1 MKLTVSIL
9 GCGWLGLPL
18 GNYLTQR
25 GFRVKGSVI
34 SKELFPAL
42 EQAGISPSLLLL
54 SPNLSGENT
63 ESFFACDVLIVNFP
77 PERRADIE
85 EYLPAQIHSL
95 MEHLHKNRVS
105 KVLFVSSTSVY
116 PDLNREVYEHEDMIP
131 AKGSGRALKTV
142 EDMLLEQKEFVTTV
156 LRFGGLV
163 GYDRLPGKY
172 LASKKDVLNADVPV
186 NLIHRD
192 DCIEIIYQIIT
203 QDMWGEVF
211 NACADEHPLRRDYY
225 HHAALQE
232 GLEAPV
238 FSSHGT
244 STYKIVNS
252 DKLKTG
258 LNYTFKYPD
267 PIKMLMNGV
276 TCVKELH
283 QNPA

>member
-1 MKLTVSIL
+1 MKLTISIL

-18 GNYLTQR
+18 GHYLSQR
-25 GFRVKGSVI
+25 GHMVKGSVI
-34 SKELFPAL
+34 STEMFPGL
-42 EQAGISPSLLLL
+42 EKVGISPSLLVL
-54 SPNLSGENT
+54 SPDLLGENV
-63 ESFFACDVLIVNFP
+63 ESFFSCDVLIVTFP

-85 EYLPAQIHSL
+85 EYLPAQISSL
-95 MEHLHKNRVS
+95 IKHIDRNRIR

-116 PDLNREVYEHEDMIP
+116 PDLNREVYEHEALLP
-131 AKGSGRALKTV
+131 EKGSGRALKAV
-142 EDMLLEQKEFVTTV
+142 EDILLEQKEFATTV

-172 LASKKDVLNADVPV
+172 LASKKDVSNADVPV

-192 DCIEIIYQIIT
+192 DCIEIIYQIIV
-203 QDMWGEVF
+203 QDIWGEVF

-225 HHAALQE
+225 LHAALQA
-232 GLEAPV
+232 GLEPPV

-252 DKLKTG
+252 EKLKTS

-267 PIKMLMNGV
+267 PIKMLLNDV
-276 TCVKELH
+276 TCEKELH